1 MFQKKHSLAY
11 RMTLRVILFSSLIAI
26 CFTILQLYLD
36 FRQDVRNIHSFF
48 ASIRETSLRP
58 LEESVWILDDLQIS
72 LQLEGLI
79 KREDIVYAAVAMNGE
94 VIWAEGT
101 PVRTNAISQNYPLV
115 RTIRGGQEE
124 IGRLVVAA
132 SLDGVYRRMLRRVVI
147 LLVTNTF
154 KTFLVSGFILLLFRK
169 NITRHLE
176 RFAEYVQ
183 QIDIQHQEPKPL
195 TLERGPTPVDELD
208 QMTTALNALC
218 QSGYQVYRDLSTQEQ
233 RLRLFLNA
241 TESAI
246 FGVDQKGDCTFIN
259 QIACEYLGVT
269 EEQGVLGHNL
279 LERIGRDEAR
289 RSMMDVFVEQVL
301 STISQCRPRFV
312 DEMPLIL
319 PDDSVISISQRS
331 YPVIEQGGCT
341 GAIVFFTDISRQQK
355 LEQEKQLFSKIVRQ
369 APSLIL
375 IADAQGTVEFVNRGF
390 EQVMG
395 TGADAL
401 VGMKVLDYLANLDLA
416 PRMDQVREKIH
427 RGETWSGTISQT
439 NPSGR
444 GIILDAAI
452 FPIHDGKGMLTN
464 VVAMGK
470 DITREQQ
477 LVDQLHHVQKMEAM
491 GKLAASIA
499 HEFGNPLLG
508 IRFALRDLQQR
519 PELTAKDVDLLL
531 LAEQECDRMRK
542 LIRDL
547 QQFNRPSSGR
557 KTEFDLHRILEDILA
572 LHHNL
577 LCKKRVRV
585 VRAYAA
591 HPVRLQ
597 AVEDQIRQVLIN
609 LIINATDAMS
619 AGGGILTLSTQVCND
634 ELVLLVRDSGSGIA
648 QEHLDKIFEPFF
660 TTKSAVEGTG
670 LGLPV
675 SYGIIR
681 AHGGRIEV
689 DSEPGCTVFT
699 VVLPLIQNDAME
711 YAA

>member
-1 MFQKKHSLAY
+1 M
-11 RMTLRVILFSSLIAI
+11 
-26 CFTILQLYLD
+26 
-36 FRQDVRNIHSFF
+36 
-48 ASIRETSLRP
+48 
-58 LEESVWILDDLQIS
+58 
-72 LQLEGLI
+72 
-79 KREDIVYAAVAMNGE
+79 
-94 VIWAEGT
+94 
-101 PVRTNAISQNYPLV
+101 
-115 RTIRGGQEE
+115 
-124 IGRLVVAA
+124 
-132 SLDGVYRRMLRRVVI
+132 
-147 LLVTNTF
+147 
-154 KTFLVSGFILLLFRK
+154 
-169 NITRHLE
+169 
-176 RFAEYVQ
+176 
-183 QIDIQHQEPKPL
+183 
-195 TLERGPTPVDELD
+195 
-208 QMTTALNALC
+208 
-218 QSGYQVYRDLSTQEQ
+218 
-233 RLRLFLNA
+233 
-241 TESAI
+241 
-246 FGVDQKGDCTFIN
+246 
-259 QIACEYLGVT
+259 
-269 EEQGVLGHNL
+269 
-279 LERIGRDEAR
+279 
-289 RSMMDVFVEQVL
+289 
-301 STISQCRPRFV
+301 
-312 DEMPLIL
+312 
-319 PDDSVISISQRS
+319 
-331 YPVIEQGGCT
+331 
-341 GAIVFFTDISRQQK
+341 
-355 LEQEKQLFSKIVRQ
+355 
-369 APSLIL
+369 IL

-464 VVAMGK
+464 V
-470 DITREQQ
+470 
-477 LVDQLHHVQKMEAM
+477 M

-577 LCKKRVRV
+577 LCKKRIRV